1 MADIHV
7 RVTSSPAAIS
17 GLTEGTTY
25 IGQAQGHVPIA
36 YTTVV
41 GAYGGE
47 PGFVA
52 KPGNSFLMKPES
64 GESVYVWV
72 SRGEGHMVYTEQ

>member
-1 MADIHV
+1 MDIHV
-7 RVTSSPAAIS
+7 PVTTSPTAITGLAA
-17 GLTEGTTY
+17 GTTY
-25 IGQAQGHVPIA
+25 IGQAQGHQPIT

-41 GAYGGE
+41 GAYDNS

-52 KPGNSFLMKPES
+52 QPGSSFLMKPES

-72 SRGEGHMVYTEQ
+72 ARGQGHMVYTEQS